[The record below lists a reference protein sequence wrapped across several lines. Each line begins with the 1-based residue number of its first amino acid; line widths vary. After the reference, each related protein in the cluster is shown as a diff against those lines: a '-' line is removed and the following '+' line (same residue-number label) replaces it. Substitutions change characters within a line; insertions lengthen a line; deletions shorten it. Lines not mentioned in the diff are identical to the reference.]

1 MARRKAKKT
10 RRRDKA
16 VSITGMAEAV
26 MLANVGTQAAFNL
39 SAWDFVTD
47 GWTTATAGRAY
58 GAGQISL
65 HELVYGNYSQAAPIA
80 IAGGST
86 SYQSPAG
93 LATGTTGSIVMDNI
107 ANNWMPALVKS
118 IAIPA
123 GFKISRRIFR
133 KSITQGN
140 KLLKA
145 AGLRSMVKI

>member
-47 GWTTATAGRAY
+47 GWTAATSGKAF

-65 HELVYGNYSQAAPIA
+65 HELVYGNYQTVGGGTLPSGQAYTRQA
-80 IAGGST
+80 
-86 SYQSPAG
+86 
-93 LATGTTGSIVMDNI
+93 LATTGTGSVVMDNI
-107 ANNWMPALVKS
+107 ANYWMPALVQT
-118 IAIPA
+118 IANPA
-123 GFKISRRIFR
+123 GFKVARRLLR
-133 KSITQGN
+133 KPITQGN

-145 AGLRSMVKI
+145 AGLRGMVKI

>member
-1 MARRKAKKT
+1 
-10 RRRDKA
+10 
-16 VSITGMAEAV
+16 MAEAV

-58 GAGQISL
+58 GPGQLSL
-65 HELVYGNYSQAAPIA
+65 HELVYGNYFQPA
-80 IAGGST
+80 ITTTTASGTQTTYGST
-86 SYQSPAG
+86 S
-93 LATGTTGSIVMDNI
+93 LATGTTGSIVMSNLQ
-107 ANNWMPALVKS
+107 NNWLPAVVQS

-123 GFKISRRIFR
+123 GFKIGRRLLR
-133 KSITQGN
+133 KPITQGN